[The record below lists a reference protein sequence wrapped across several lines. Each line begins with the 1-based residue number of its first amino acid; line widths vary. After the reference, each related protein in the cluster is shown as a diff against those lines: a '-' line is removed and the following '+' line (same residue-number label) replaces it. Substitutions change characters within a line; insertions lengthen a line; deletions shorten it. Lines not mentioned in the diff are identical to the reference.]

1 MSEDIAPRRL
11 IWLDDPETGASMEME
26 VYLEM
31 EVDGLIYALLVP
43 MDLPAFV
50 YRQADAEGG
59 FELVEG
65 KALTQLRKHVGDALK
80 DWSIKAELRDGDL
93 WLVGDPPDAFFEDCE
108 GIEAETED
116 GPEEFAVLV
125 QLETGDET
133 YLVATPVVPE
143 LVPARLDAGRSRPLT
158 DDELADLE
166 ETFRAALAQFDEE
179 DDDFEQGR

>member
-1 MSEDIAPRRL
+1 MSDDIAPRRL
-11 IWLDDPETGASMEME
+11 IWLDDAETGASMEME

-31 EVDGLIYALLVP
+31 EVDGLLYALLVP

-50 YRQADAEGG
+50 YRQADDEGA

-65 KALTQLRKHVGDALK
+65 KALGRLRKHVGDALK
-80 DWSIKAELRDGDL
+80 DWGVGAELRDGDL
-93 WLVGDPPDAFFEDCE
+93 WLVGDPPDDFFEDCE

-166 ETFRAALAQFDEE
+166 ETFRAALAQFEDPEE
-179 DDDFEQGR
+179 AR